1 VATKKIS
8 KVCKVAIHIVVV
20 TKCFDDEKD
29 EVIELV

>member
-8 KVCKVAIHIVVV
+8 KVCKVAIHVVVV
-20 TKCFDDEKD
+20 TNCFDEKD